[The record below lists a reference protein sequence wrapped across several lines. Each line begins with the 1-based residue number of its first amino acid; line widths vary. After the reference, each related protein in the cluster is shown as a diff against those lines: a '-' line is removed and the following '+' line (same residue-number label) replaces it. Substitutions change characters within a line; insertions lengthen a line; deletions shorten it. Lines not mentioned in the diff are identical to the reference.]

1 VRAKSGTLERVIALS
16 GYVLS
21 SAGRRPLAFSFI
33 AEGVSGKH
41 AEARDQLD
49 RAVEA
54 LAAALA
60 VR

>member
-1 VRAKSGTLERVIALS
+1 
-16 GYVLS
+16 
-21 SAGRRPLAFSFI
+21 
-33 AEGVSGKH
+33 VSGKH